1 MKTKSLQCLAAVA
14 ATAGLVFLAAC
25 SSHESPTSSRSSMI
39 SGQVV
44 MGASAQTGGIRP
56 EASASPANIAVRVES
71 SNASAMTDAAGN
83 FTLTNVPPGA
93 DTLTFERSDVHARAG
108 LDVPAGSTVAITV
121 SIHGNQA
128 TIVPG
133 GHPGEEIEG
142 DVQSVNTT
150 GGMLIVADQR
160 LGTVTVVTNDA
171 TSIRHG
177 ALAIT
182 LAQITPGMQVHVKA
196 TLQEDGTYLAT
207 EILVQDLNNGGS
219 EQINGTIASV
229 DTGTSSFVVQTNGGS
244 TTVTTNDATIFEKNG
259 KAAAFGDLAAGERVT
274 VRGTLQG
281 DGSILASLVTIN
293 G

>member
-1 MKTKSLQCLAAVA
+1 
-14 ATAGLVFLAAC
+14 
-25 SSHESPTSSRSSMI
+25 MI

-44 MGASAQTGGIRP
+44 MGSSAQAVVHP

-83 FTLTNVPPGA
+83 FTLTGVPPGT
-93 DTLTFERSDVHARAG
+93 DTLTFDRSDVHARAAV
-108 LDVPAGSTVAITV
+108 DVPAGSSVSVTV

-133 GHPGEEIEG
+133 GHPGAEIEG
-142 DVQSVNTT
+142 RVQSVDT
-150 GGMLIVADQR
+150 GAGTLTVADQR
-160 LGTVTVVTNDA
+160 LGAVTITTND
-171 TSIRHG
+171 TKSIRHG

-182 LAQITPGMQVHVKA
+182 LAQITAGMEVHVKA
-196 TLQEDGTYLAT
+196 TLQGDGTYLAT

-229 DTGTSSFVVQTNGGS
+229 DSGTSSFVVQVMGAS
-244 TTVTTNDATIFEKNG
+244 TTVATNGATIFEKNG
-259 KAAAFGDLAAGERVT
+259 KAAAFPDLAAGMRVT

-281 DGSILASLVTIN
+281 DGSILAALVTIN

>member
-1 MKTKSLQCLAAVA
+1 MKTKNLQRCSGVA
-14 ATAGLVFLAAC
+14 AALGLALLAAC
-25 SSHESPTSSRSSMI
+25 SSHDTPTSSRNSMI
-39 SGQVV
+39 TGQVV
-44 MGASAQTGGIRP
+44 VGSSAQAAIRP

-71 SNASAMTDAAGN
+71 SNASAMTDSAGR
-83 FTLTNVPPGA
+83 FTLTNVPPGSA
-93 DTLTFERSDVHARAG
+93 MLSFERSDVHARAPIQ
-108 LDVPAGSTVAITV
+108 VPPGSTVSVTV

-142 DVQSVNTT
+142 RVQSVDPA
-150 GGMLIVADQR
+150 GGTLTVADQR
-160 LGTVTVVTNDA
+160 LGTVTIATNET

-182 LAQITPGMQVHVKA
+182 LAQITVGMQVHVK
-196 TLQEDGTYLAT
+196 AT
-207 EILVQDLNNGGS
+207 EILVQDLNNGGT

-229 DTGTSSFVVQTNGGS
+229 DSGASSFVVG
-244 TTVTTNDATIFEKNG
+244 TTTITTNDATIFEKNG
-259 KAAAFGDLAAGERVT
+259 KAAAFSDLVAGLRVT

-281 DGSILASLVTIN
+281 DGSILAALVTIN